1 MKTLLR
7 YKITMLV
14 ALAAFL
20 PILWRAFPGMPLF
33 LEILIALIIALLAGY
48 VEHQKNAKPH
58 LSIDEK
64 RTYLFGYACED
75 TLTDLRA
82 LDPTARLN
90 ILEVDPALPGQEAT
104 FRTVYTLNMEGAPDK
119 DLSLSVSQG
128 VCGQAVEQGEFT
140 VADLEV
146 KNGPTFGL
154 DAEQLEKTKD
164 LTLILSMPIKKTTSL
179 PDGTFALTDEVLG
192 VVNVDS
198 RMAGAHTFYQEEHR
212 GGRPLIDDLEEE
224 LARIS
229 ELCSFIMS

>member
-14 ALAAFL
+14 AVAAFL
-20 PILWRAFPGMPLF
+20 PVLWRAFPGMPLV
-33 LEILIALIIALLAGY
+33 LEVLVALAIALLAGY

-75 TLTDLRA
+75 ALADLHTH
-82 LDPTARLN
+82 DPTARLN

-104 FRTVYTLNMEGAPDK
+104 FSTVYTLNMEGAPDK
-119 DLSLSVSQG
+119 DLSLSISQG
-128 VCGQAVEQGEFT
+128 VPGQAVEQGEFT

-154 DAEQLEKTKD
+154 DSEQLEKTKD

-179 PDGTFALTDEVLG
+179 PDGTFALTDEILG

-198 RMAGAHTFYQEEHR
+198 RMAGAHAFYREKRR
-212 GGRPLIDDLEEE
+212 GGRPLMDEVEEE
-224 LARIS
+224 LAKIS